1 MGYLEWRNRKV
12 YYMKL
17 NKAMFTASAIALLTM
32 GGAITANA
40 DTPKS
45 SHDVALEVIEGH
57 YGNGDERVTSLEA
70 LGLNPDQVQAE
81 VNNILTGSDTV
92 NTEQPKQSPEVNTAQ
107 TTQSVQAPEVNT
119 NKTTQTEQS
128 VGGINLSQTTGS
140 VDINALA
147 NYMVS
152 NTANASGYSAS
163 QWATIITLESRGG
176 LTATN
181 PTSGAYGVFQLLG
194 HGEYQGMTLG
204 QQIDMASHLPAG
216 SWVVI

>member
-1 MGYLEWRNRKV
+1 
-12 YYMKL
+12 MKL
-17 NKAMFTASAIALLTM
+17 NKAMFTASTIALLLA

-45 SHDVALEVIEGH
+45 NHDVAIEVIEGH

-92 NTEQPKQSPEVNTAQ
+92 NTEPKAEPTEQPKQLPEVNIAQ
-107 TTQSVQAPEVNT
+107 SNQSPEVNT

-204 QQIDMASHLPAG
+204 EQIDMASHLPAG

>member
-1 MGYLEWRNRKV
+1 
-12 YYMKL
+12 MKL
-17 NKAMFTASAIALLTM
+17 NKAMFTVSAIALLTM

-45 SHDVALEVIEGH
+45 NHDVAIEVIEGH

-92 NTEQPKQSPEVNTAQ
+92 NTEQPKQSPEVDTAQ
-107 TTQSVQAPEVNT
+107 TEQSPEVS
-119 NKTTQTEQS
+119 TTQTTQYVQS

-163 QWATIITLESRGG
+163 QWVTIITLESRGG

-181 PTSGAYGVFQLLG
+181 PSSGAYGVFQLLG

-204 QQIDMASHLPAG
+204 EQIDMASHLPAG

>member
-45 SHDVALEVIEGH
+45 NHDVALEVIEGH
-57 YGNGDERVTSLEA
+57 YGNGDERVTSLES

-81 VNNILTGSDTV
+81 VNNILTGSDTI
-92 NTEQPKQSPEVNTAQ
+92 NTEQTKQTPEVNTAQ
-107 TTQSVQAPEVNT
+107 TEQSVQAPELNT

-152 NTANASGYSAS
+152 NTANASGYSTS
-163 QWATIITLESRGG
+163 QWVTIITLESRGG

-181 PTSGAYGVFQLLG
+181 PSSGAYGVFQLLG

-204 QQIDMASHLPAG
+204 EQIYMASHLPAG